1 MKLAK
6 IIDDRV
12 KELNLS
18 YYRLSKISG
27 VPLNTLYSIKN
38 GVRKVLTLRN
48 TIKIFDAL
56 ELDLN
61 ELKKI
66 DWKWRMITIEL
77 AQAINEDRKRVF
89 GSYAFA
95 PDMVTQVL
103 RIRAELEQEINA
115 DTRKNV

>member
-6 IIDDRV
+6 IIDDRL

-48 TIKIFDAL
+48 TIKIFEAL

-66 DWKWRMITIEL
+66 DW
-77 AQAINEDRKRVF
+77 N
-89 GSYAFA
+89 
-95 PDMVTQVL
+95 
-103 RIRAELEQEINA
+103 
-115 DTRKNV
+115 